1 MKGLVRFGVSLEK
14 GLLDRFDRHARKM
27 GHTNRSKAIAD
38 LVRAR
43 LVQEEWEGTGEVIG
57 VISLLYNHRQR
68 ELSKRLTRLQH
79 DQYTRVLSSQHIHLD
94 HDTCL
99 EVVVARGKPGEI
111 RKLAELMGAHRGVK
125 HARLSMSS
133 TGKRIG

>member
-14 GLLDRFDRHARKM
+14 GLLEQFDRHARKM

-43 LVQEEWEGTGEVIG
+43 LVEDEWTGTGEVVG
-57 VISLLYNHRQR
+57 VISLLYDHRQR

-79 DQYTRVLSSQHIHLD
+79 DHYTCVLSSQHIHLD

-99 EVVVARGKPGEI
+99 EVIVTRGKPGEI
-111 RKLAELMGAHRGVK
+111 RRLAELMGARRGVK

-133 TGKRIG
+133 TGREIG